1 MKFLEKN
8 LEMNYKYE
16 EWLTLKVFKHSYL
29 SLKFANSEQ
38 HEQLTQHIAMINFKN
53 QIKG

>member
-1 MKFLEKN
+1 MKFLEKIN
-8 LEMNYKYE
+8 FKWE
-16 EWLTLKVFKHSYL
+16 EWLTLNVFKHSYL

-38 HEQLTQHIAMINFKN
+38 HEQLTQHIAKINFKN